1 MFFKFLKN
9 IFAMSNIQKINENLQ
24 LIEPE
29 NNLRVPI
36 KFHVSDDLMP
46 DQKTIDQ
53 LLEVSSEPHI
63 FHHISALSDVH
74 HKKGRRNPSGTVV
87 AVEDHFLPQ
96 LVDTAPNCGMRLI
109 KTPFDNENFPTEKID
124 ELFKT
129 LISTVPTKAY
139 LGNYLPFQT
148 IVDISRKG
156 SIALLKYFRKDLD
169 EIENTQN
176 KGNMFEKEIPSEED
190 LFSALPEV
198 FFRAGQF
205 RLGILGAA
213 GNHFLDLMK
222 IDEILDETIARKWK
236 IKKNQYLFMI
246 HTGSG
251 LFGQYASYFYTPK
264 IKEHTSQKLMLRLGQ
279 SLFRGKNTDWFRKL
293 KKDLLEYKTK
303 KEFYQIPADS
313 EIGKNYFIAHRAA
326 ANHGFA
332 NRAMIQINIEKAL
345 EKVSGKKY
353 TLPLIYDMTHIS
365 VTKEKHFNKEVYIH
379 RNNTTRAF
387 GPSKMKGIKI
397 YEETGEPVFLPSSMS
412 TPAYLGA
419 ALDGNEET
427 FCSSAHGT
435 GRSKIATSEIPK
447 DKEALFQ
454 KMANRKVKLYNA
466 ASAGI
471 IQQDASSYKDVEKA
485 LTGIEE
491 NKIMKPVAK
500 MMPVAVLMY

>member
-1 MFFKFLKN
+1 MP
-9 IFAMSNIQKINENLQ
+9 NIQKIQENLQ
-24 LIEPE
+24 VIQPTEG
-29 NNLRVPI
+29 RGAPI
-36 KFHVSDDLMP
+36 NFHVSDELMP

-53 LLEVSSEPHI
+53 LLEVANEPNI

-87 AVEDHFLPQ
+87 AVENHFLPQ

-109 KTPFDNENFPTEKID
+109 KTPFDSENLSPEKID
-124 ELFKT
+124 EIFKA
-129 LISTVPTKAY
+129 LVQTVPTKAY
-139 LGNYLPFQT
+139 TGNYLPFQT

-156 SIALLKYFRKDLD
+156 SRALLEHFGKDLA

-176 KGNMFEKEIPSEED
+176 QGNMFEKEIPTEEE
-190 LFSALPEV
+190 LFSAVPEI

-222 IDEILDETIARKWK
+222 VEEVLNEEIAQKWGV
-236 IKKNQYLFMI
+236 KKNQYLFMI

-264 IKEHTSQKLMLRLGQ
+264 IKEHFSQRLMLKLGQ
-279 SLFRGKNTDWFRKL
+279 SLFREKKTPWFGKL
-293 KKDLLEYKTK
+293 KKALQEYKNK

-313 EIGKNYFIAHRAA
+313 EIGKSYFLAHRAA

-332 NRAMIQINIEKAL
+332 NRAMLQINIEKTL
-345 EKVSGKKY
+345 EEVLGEKF
-353 TLPLIYDMTHIS
+353 TLPLVYDMTHIS
-365 VTKEKHFNKEVYIH
+365 VTQENHFGREVFVH

-387 GPSKMKGIKI
+387 GPTKMQGTKL
-397 YEETGEPVFLPSSMS
+397 YQETGEPVFLPSSMS

-427 FCSSAHGT
+427 FCSSPHGT
-435 GRSKIATSEIPK
+435 GRSKTATSDVPQT
-447 DKEALFQ
+447 KEALFQ
-454 KMANRKVKLYNA
+454 KMENRKVKLYNA
-466 ASAGI
+466 ASAGV

-485 LTGIEE
+485 LTGIQE

-500 MMPVAVLMY
+500 MSPVAVLMY